1 MFRFIFTLAMLAG
14 LCLPAAQANAAE
26 RKLLMS
32 GFKDIVIEDDIAVE
46 LIVGKS
52 PKAVAIG
59 DRRELPRV
67 LLERRGKALV
77 VKLRQSAIN
86 SRRRPMDQPLVIK
99 LQNYDLE
106 NVIIRGNGTLT
117 TNKLSSNNTARVLIS
132 GSGALNVAMLES
144 NRLIATIIGNGNIKF
159 ADGSVRDGLIEIQG
173 GAIVDAG
180 GVMFDELDITH
191 QGNGETIAT
200 VKRAA
205 NITNNGRGRISITG
219 SANCSIKQAGSA
231 VIDCPKYGR

>member
-1 MFRFIFTLAMLAG
+1 MFRFILAITTLAA
-14 LCLPAAQANAAE
+14 LCLSAPQANAAE

-32 GFKDIVIEDDIAVE
+32 GFKDIVIENDIAVE

-52 PKAVAIG
+52 PRAVAIG

-77 VKLRQSAIN
+77 IKLRRTNIN
-86 SRRRPMDQPLVIK
+86 SRRRPVEQPLVVR

-106 NVIIRGNGTLT
+106 NVTIRGNGTLT
-117 TNKLSSNNTARVLIS
+117 TNILSSNNTARVLIS
-132 GSGALNVAMLES
+132 GSGALNVGKLES
-144 NRLIATIIGNGNIKF
+144 NRLIATIIGNGNISF
-159 ADGSVRDGLIEIQG
+159 ADGKVRDGLIEIQG

-180 GVMFDELDITH
+180 GVIFDDLDITH

-205 NITNNGRGRISITG
+205 NISNNGRGRISITG
-219 SANCSIKQAGSA
+219 SANCFIKQAGSA
-231 VIDCPKYGR
+231 VIDCPKYGN